1 MTSAS
6 TFIPM
11 PESTN
16 RGTMPVGRRHPAIL
30 DYARA
35 VFRNEAMTPS
45 AIRTN

>member
-6 TFIPM
+6 TFAAM
-11 PESTN
+11 LESTN
-16 RGTMPVGRRHPAIL
+16 RRITPLGSLHLTVL